1 MACAQEG
8 CTTRGQ
14 WGGALP
20 LPRLTAFVRTL
31 QEDAFPPSRGPDGHY
46 RSSVVQVEPMDS
58 AFIGGWAVATPG
70 QPSSLPASPEGNG
83 NVGTPLGVPGPP
95 SPALSAHLL
104 QTGYPFVFQ
113 PPPSHPGIIH
123 GVRPSFDESTLS
135 QLGPVERSQALNLRK
150 RAMHPY
156 LQYMCGPLLRYDT
169 IDEYGIWHGAALIVS
184 E

>member
-1 MACAQEG
+1 M
-8 CTTRGQ
+8 
-14 WGGALP
+14 
-20 LPRLTAFVRTL
+20 
-31 QEDAFPPSRGPDGHY
+31 
-46 RSSVVQVEPMDS
+46 
-58 AFIGGWAVATPG
+58 ATPG

-113 PPPSHPGIIH
+113 PPPSHPGVIH

-150 RAMHPY
+150 RVMHPY